1 MRVFITYTLLVDPL
15 ASLTDEEL
23 AARTQAG
30 NHEAFGIL
38 VERYEK
44 KLSYYGKRF
53 LRVEEDIQDIVQ
65 EIFISAYRNIQSFD
79 TKQRFSPW
87 IYRIAHNSFV
97 NELRRKSRRPF
108 FAIDFDSLVAHP
120 HAAETSEQ
128 HTHEREMKEMVEKGL
143 EALPPNYREILLLY
157 YQEELSYKE
166 IADVLQVPMGTV
178 GVRMRRAKEA
188 LTKAYQKMNQRYEF

>member
-1 MRVFITYTLLVDPL
+1 MEPTISPTH
-15 ASLTDEEL
+15 TDEEL
-23 AARTQAG
+23 AVRTQSG
-30 NHEAFGIL
+30 DHEAFGVL

-44 KLSYYGKRF
+44 KLSRYGRKF
-53 LRVEEDIQDIVQ
+53 LRANEDIQDIVQ
-65 EIFISAYRNIQSFD
+65 EIFLNAYRNIQSFD
-79 TKQRFSPW
+79 SGQRFSPW

-128 HTHEREMKEMVEKGL
+128 GTHEREMREMVERGL
-143 EALPPNYREILLLY
+143 EVVSAQYREILLLY

-188 LTKAYQKMNQRYEF
+188 LAKAYANMNQTYEF